1 MFGQGL
7 KGCQE
12 KEKNV
17 REENLKDKG
26 GLICQAEDEEEN
38 IEERLVVNFQ
48 KSRRREVI
56 FDGETA

>member
-26 GLICQAEDEEEN
+26 GLICQAEEEEEN
-38 IEERLVVNFQ
+38 IGEKLVVNFY
-48 KSRRREVI
+48 KSKKEEVI